1 MRKLLGLLLVPIA
14 VAACGGS
21 SGSTASTTPTTS
33 TTPVIAV
40 VSKSVKGQTEDV
52 LTNTNAQ
59 TLYYLTSDTAA
70 TPACAAA
77 CLKNWP
83 PLVLSSG
90 DPGSGAS
97 LPGKLTV
104 ATTPNGRVVLYNGHP
119 LYTFVRDKTSADA
132 NGEGINAFGGTWHAA
147 TPSLASS

>member
-1 MRKLLGLLLVPIA
+1 MRKLLGFVFLSIA
-14 VAACGGS
+14 VASCGGPG
-21 SGSTASTTPTTS
+21 GSTASNTPTTS
-33 TTPVIAV
+33 TTVVIAV

-52 LTNTNAQ
+52 LTNANAQ

-70 TPACAAA
+70 TPACAGQ
-77 CLKNWP
+77 CLNNWP

-90 DPGSGAS
+90 EPGSGAS

-119 LYTFVRDKTSADA
+119 LYTFVRDKTSNDA
-132 NGEGINAFGGTWHAA
+132 NGEGINAFGGTWHVA
-147 TPSLASS
+147 TPSLAAS